1 MHFSPHNCIGF
12 LGKRY
17 FNLPGNEDNDWL
29 HLFEMISQG
38 VNPIIEHSITVE
50 RGMYLKENIIR
61 GDKKWEAFSKAVSP
75 LIHVPTLYAFK
86 QYKEKNNPKLGKWL
100 I

>member
-1 MHFSPHNCIGF
+1 MAQATNGWHNSASQVAH
-12 LGKRY
+12 
-17 FNLPGNEDNDWL
+17 NVAEDNDWL
-29 HLFEMISQG
+29 HLFEMISKG
-38 VNPIIEHSITVE
+38 VNPISEHSITVE

-86 QYKEKNNPKLGKWL
+86 QYKEKNNPKLGK
-100 I
+100 